1 MKADNTFIQTVAQGE
16 LNPLKKRTK
25 SYILHI
31 NTKYREIKTKIPCH
45 GTEEVLKKLDTF
57 ESRSM
62 HGQLPLVWDS
72 AYDSNIF
79 DSAGNKFLDFTSAIF
94 FANVGEIYGI
104 F

>member
-1 MKADNTFIQTVAQGE
+1 MSSNTFERSPQKV
-16 LNPLKKRTK
+16 KF
-25 SYILHI
+25 I

-79 DSAGNKFLDFTSAIF
+79 DSAGNKFLDFTSTIF
-94 FANVGEIYGI
+94 LQMLVTPTIEYLNT
-104 F
+104 